1 MKVKKLLKVGCLAL
15 VLLVIGG
22 GLSGCKHHSRAENY
36 QPKRLVVEF
45 NPSSNAGK
53 MEARAKPLEKML
65 EQQLHIPV
73 KVVVATSGSSM
84 VEALGSKTADVAFLS
99 PTAYVLGHANYG
111 VKAILQATRYRY
123 GSDATEDITN
133 VPTNTYRGEIVVKKN
148 GKVKKLSDLK
158 GKKIAIQDTTS
169 TAGYIFPAVELADRG
184 INIHKNGIKTFTV
197 KGADQGVLSVYNGNA
212 DAAFVFQGARKI
224 AAKDDPNVMKDT
236 AVLYKTQPIPND
248 TISVRR
254 DMSPKWD
261 KKIARAFQTIAKS
274 KKGHRIIYELYS
286 HQGYVPVQ
294 DHEFDSVRTNL
305 KKVGRLDE

>member
-1 MKVKKLLKVGCLAL
+1 MKVNRLLKFGLLAL
-15 VLLVIGG
+15 VLLMVGG
-22 GLSGCKHHSRAENY
+22 GLSGCRKHSNAENY
-36 QPKRLVVEF
+36 QPKKLVVEF

-73 KVVVATSGSSM
+73 KVVVSTSGSSM
-84 VEALGSKTADVAFLS
+84 VEALGSKTADVAFLA
-99 PTAYVLGHANYG
+99 PTAYALGHANYG
-111 VKAILQATRYRY
+111 VKAILQATRYKY
-123 GSDATEDITN
+123 GPDSTEAVTN
-133 VPTNTYRGEIVVKKN
+133 IPTNTYLGEIVVRKN
-148 GKVKKLSDLK
+148 GKVKNLNDLN

-169 TAGYIFPAVELADRG
+169 TAGYIFPAVELEEHG

-236 AVLYKTQPIPND
+236 SVLYKTKPIPND

-261 KKIARAFQTIAKS
+261 KKIANAFQTIAKS
-274 KKGHRIIYELYS
+274 KKGHKIIYEIYS
-286 HQGYVPVQ
+286 HQGYVPVK
-294 DHEFDSVRTNL
+294 DSDFNIVRTYL
-305 KKVGRLDE
+305 RKVGRLDE